1 MSFSRPGLTP
11 AAASDYKN
19 IEELMASRDFRRL
32 LSERVVVFDGAMG
45 TRLYDRGITLNRCF
59 DELNLS
65 APFVVEEVH
74 QEYLAVG
81 VDVIETNTFG
91 ANRVKLTKHG
101 LADRVAEIN
110 SAGAQLARKVAG
122 ADGFVAGAIGPLG
135 LRIEPWGP
143 TSTAEAAALF
153 AEQAAALAEGGVDLF
168 SLETFYDLAEA
179 EAAVRGVRS
188 VSDLP
193 IVVQMTLQDDGNSLE
208 GVSPEI
214 FGAALAALPVD
225 AVGVNCSV
233 GPGAMLD
240 AVERLASAVT
250 LPIVAQ
256 PNAGK
261 PRVVEDRNFYL
272 CSPEYMGS
280 YAGRFIGAGA
290 RIVGGCCGTTPE
302 HLKQIRRA
310 VRALAPRRI
319 AAAPRAAAAVKVA
332 AAPPPIASR
341 SRLGAALAEGRFVV
355 SVEMLPPRG
364 HELAK
369 NLDGARLL
377 RDHGADAINIPDGP
391 RATARMSPM
400 AMAVRLER
408 EIGIETLIHY
418 CCRDRNL
425 LGMQSDLLGAHAL
438 GLRNLLVITGD
449 PPKLGDYPDATAV
462 FDVDSIGLVNMVHRL
477 NMGMDVGGNPIGEPT
492 SFLTGVG
499 LNPGAVD
506 IPREISRFEWK
517 VDAGADFVVTQP
529 VFEVGELL
537 AFLERIRHVRIPL
550 IAGVW
555 PLASY
560 RNAEFMNN
568 EVPGVRVP
576 EAVLERMRGADTQ
589 EKARAEGIAI
599 AQETVRALAPHVQGV
614 QVSAPFGRYATAVEV
629 VEAIPEG
636 LRPREASEGRNHA
649 V

>member
-1 MSFSRPGLTP
+1 M
-11 AAASDYKN
+11 
-19 IEELMASRDFRRL
+19 SRDFRRFL
-32 LSERVVVFDGAMG
+32 AERIVVFDGATG

-74 QEYLAVG
+74 QEYVAVG

-110 SAGAQLARKVAG
+110 AAGARLARNVAG
-122 ADGFVAGAIGPLG
+122 ADVFVAGAIGPLG

-143 TSTAEAAALF
+143 TSVEEAAAMF

-179 EAAVRGVRS
+179 GAAVRGVRG

-208 GVSPEI
+208 GVSPDV
-214 FGAALAALPVD
+214 FGAALSALPVD

-233 GPGAMLD
+233 GPGPMLD
-240 AVERLASAVT
+240 AVERLAMAVA
-250 LPIVAQ
+250 LPIAAQ

-280 YAGRFIGAGA
+280 YAGRFIAAGA

-310 VRALAPRRI
+310 VRAVAPRRI
-319 AAAPRAAAAVKVA
+319 AAVPRAAAAAKA
-332 AAPPPIASR
+332 APAPPPIASR
-341 SRLGAALAEGRFVV
+341 SRLGAALAEGRFIV

-364 HELAK
+364 HDLAK
-369 NLDGARLL
+369 NFDGARLL
-377 RDHGADAINIPDGP
+377 RDSGADAINIPDGP
-391 RATARMSPM
+391 RASARMSPM
-400 AMAVRLER
+400 AMAARLER
-408 EIGIETLIHY
+408 EVGIETLVHY

-462 FDVDSIGLVNMVHRL
+462 FDVDSIGLMNMVHRL
-477 NMGMDVGGNPIGEPT
+477 NLGMDVGGNPIGEST
-492 SFLTGVG
+492 SFVAGVG
-499 LNPGAVD
+499 LNPGAAD
-506 IPREISRFEWK
+506 LHREISRFEWK
-517 VDAGADFVVTQP
+517 VDASADFVVTQP
-529 VFEVGELL
+529 VFDVEELL

-576 EAVLERMRGADTQ
+576 DAILERMRTADTQ
-589 EKARAEGIAI
+589 EKARREGIAI
-599 AQETVRALAPHVQGV
+599 AQETIRALASHVQGV
-614 QVSAPFGRYATAVEV
+614 QIAAPFGRYTTAIQVA
-629 VEAIPEG
+629 EAIPDG
-636 LRPREASEGRNHA
+636 LRPRAGSGGRDDVA
-649 V
+649 